1 MNKYLKFEDLH
12 DFWNFSFRDSNSNN
26 KSSRAYK
33 SDWYGNVSWEEAKTL
48 AISGWIEGLNEIKK
62 ISVELSE
69 VIATKIVR
77 YEPEYGV
84 GGGLVDVGAFLC
96 NSPEYFMIKNPTEKE
111 QEGKIVRLV
120 CSISFSAAIDSKVII
135 QRGAMVCALADAIEM
150 SGFRCEIIVNTTS
163 FSKSRKFEVDVI
175 LKKAQQSLNITE
187 LAFCLAHP
195 AMLRRFMFS
204 VEESE
209 GWADYAYGYGIP
221 HEATDKG
228 DLYIDKIYSYEV
240 PNSQAINWVT
250 KQLEQLG
257 IQIINN

>member
-12 DFWNFSFRDSNSNN
+12 DFWNFSFRDSNSYN

-33 SDWYGNVSWEEAKTL
+33 SYWYGNVSWEEAKTL

-69 VIATKIVR
+69 IIATKIVR

-84 GGGLVDVGAFLC
+84 GGGIVDVGAFLS
-96 NSPEYFMIKNPTEKE
+96 NSPEYFMIKKPTEKE
-111 QEGKIVRLV
+111 QEGKIVKLV

-204 VEESE
+204 VEELE
-209 GWADYAYGYGIP
+209 GWADYAYCYGTP
-221 HEATDKG
+221 HEATEKG
-228 DLYIDKIYSYEV
+228 DLYINEIYSYIV

-250 KQLEQLG
+250 EQLKKLG
-257 IQIINN
+257 VQIINN

>member
-12 DFWNFSFRDSNSNN
+12 DFWNFSFRDSNSYN

-69 VIATKIVR
+69 IIATKIVR

-84 GGGLVDVGAFLC
+84 GGGIVDVGAFLS
-96 NSPEYFMIKNPTEKE
+96 NSPEYFMIKKPTEKE
-111 QEGKIVRLV
+111 QEGKIVKLV

-204 VEESE
+204 VFELV
-209 GWADYAYGYGIP
+209 GWADYAHAYGIP
-221 HEATDKG
+221 HEAKDKG
-228 DLYIDKIYSYEV
+228 ELYINEIYSYIV
-240 PNSQAINWVT
+240 PNSQAINWV
-250 KQLEQLG
+250 KKKLKKLG
-257 IQIINN
+257 VQIINN